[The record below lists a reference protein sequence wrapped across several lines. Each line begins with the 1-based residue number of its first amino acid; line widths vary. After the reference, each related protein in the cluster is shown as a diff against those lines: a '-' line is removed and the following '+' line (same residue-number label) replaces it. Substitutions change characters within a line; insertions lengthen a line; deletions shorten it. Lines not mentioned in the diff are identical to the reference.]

1 MITLDTEQIWG
12 YLDLFDEARF
22 QATFPYAGGI
32 GDTLLGI
39 LTEARISAT
48 WTVVGG
54 LSLPGSEGPEDPRFA
69 GLPWSWRRHIRAG
82 DQLSAPWFYA
92 REFVVRLRDA
102 AHYQEVGLHGG
113 ISHLSWR
120 RPEQSEATLESELT
134 SGIRALGE
142 LGIRPVSFTFPRT
155 LEAHYRLLRRH
166 GIRCYR
172 GRGPALTEHI
182 RHPALRFSL
191 RVAAEWRRA
200 TPPVVMPEEKIPG
213 LWNLPSSLLPF
224 RISDAWNHLVPLGT
238 RRARIRRG
246 IEQAAR
252 TGRIFHLWLHPENL
266 AENQT
271 AVGVFAGAAEDIC
284 RARQAGDI
292 EVLTMNQ
299 MVRRM
304 EEARQESSAPVAA
317 AGGATQ

>member
-191 RVAAEWRRA
+191 RVAAEWR
-200 TPPVVMPEEKIPG
+200 
-213 LWNLPSSLLPF
+213 
-224 RISDAWNHLVPLGT
+224 
-238 RRARIRRG
+238 G

-317 AGGATQ
+317 AGGATR